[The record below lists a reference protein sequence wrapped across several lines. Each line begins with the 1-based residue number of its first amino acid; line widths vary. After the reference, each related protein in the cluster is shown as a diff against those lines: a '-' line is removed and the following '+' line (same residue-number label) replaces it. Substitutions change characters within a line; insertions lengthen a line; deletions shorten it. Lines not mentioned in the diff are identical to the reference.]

1 MDVSSRAISTEH
13 NLKITIVDL
22 TQSLTKIV
30 ELHQTNPLATI
41 VLGKITLANA
51 LLGLELKNNEITTS
65 TISTNDGLI
74 KTTIAEFQN
83 DRVRSFISDS
93 NFVVTGLKPEKKL
106 DELLSQIV
114 GKEGTLTVAR
124 STVQGEPYVSR
135 VSLTDGSIDR
145 DYMEYLRISSQ
156 VNSFISTN
164 VELDDD
170 FKIKS
175 AVGILIQLLPNYK
188 EEDVDYLIKTIG
200 NTAFINKILVKT
212 TNYVSLIEEIA
223 TDAIVLESKELKFQC
238 TCSREK
244 TIVAV
249 KLLGVDAVDD
259 IIKKN
264 ETVEVICDFCKTKYE
279 ITPEELK
286 D

>member
-1 MDVSSRAISTEH
+1 MDVSSRAISTQH

-65 TISTNDGLI
+65 TISTTDGLI
-74 KTTIAEFQN
+74 KTIIAEFQN
-83 DRVRSFISDS
+83 NRVRSFISNPD
-93 NFVVTGLKPEKKL
+93 FVATNLKPEKKL
-106 DELLSQIV
+106 DELLSQVV

-175 AVGILIQLLPNYK
+175 AIGILIQLLPNYK

-223 TDAIVLESKELKFQC
+223 PDAIILESKELKFQC

-249 KLLGVDAVDD
+249 KLLGIDAVND

>member
-1 MDVSSRAISTEH
+1 MDVSSRAISTQH

-22 TQSLTKIV
+22 TQSLTQIV

-65 TISTNDGLI
+65 TISTTDGLI
-74 KTTIAEFQN
+74 KTIIAEFQN
-83 DRVRSFISDS
+83 NRVRSFISNPD
-93 NFVVTGLKPEKKL
+93 FVATNLKPEKKL
-106 DELLSQIV
+106 DELLSQVV

-175 AVGILIQLLPNYK
+175 AIGILIQLLPNYK

-223 TDAIVLESKELKFQC
+223 PDAIILESKELKFQC

-249 KLLGVDAVDD
+249 KLLGIDAVND